1 MDERLMLRC
10 EVVYARPQEQLVIG
24 VELPAGATAGDA
36 LRASRLLERCV
47 EIDPAAVVLGVFGKQ
62 VAADHVLRDGDRVE
76 IYRPLKAD
84 PRIARRARAKSQ
96 SRRR

>member
-1 MDERLMLRC
+1 MLRC

-36 LRASRLLERCV
+36 LRASRLLETCV

>member
-36 LRASRLLERCV
+36 LRASRLLETCG
-47 EIDPAAVVLGVFGKQ
+47 EIDSAAVVLGVFGKQ

>member
-1 MDERLMLRC
+1 MLRC
-10 EVVYARPQEQLVIG
+10 EVVYARPEKQIVID

-36 LRASRLLERCV
+36 LRASRLLETCV
-47 EIDPAAVVLGVFGKQ
+47 EIDPDAVVLGVFGKQ
-62 VAADHVLRDGDRVE
+62 VAADHLLRDGDRVE

-84 PRIARRARAKSQ
+84 PRIARRARVKSQ